1 MPHNVSPTYTFTV
14 NEFTVDTYHRDSS
27 NTVDFG
33 FNGDDAIIP
42 HHRIIQVH
50 SGKLTVAISNTTH
63 EITKNNNPVLIR
75 SGTECEIKVVEDGT
89 IFCDIYSTR

>member
-1 MPHNVSPTYTFTV
+1 MNMY
-14 NEFTVDTYHRDSS
+14 DK
-27 NTVDFG
+27 
-33 FNGDDAIIP
+33 NGD
-42 HHRIIQVH
+42 
-50 SGKLTVAISNTTH
+50 LTTNTTH